1 MAVTNTAVRELD
13 GRQRERLE
21 AWLVEFEQ
29 SWNEGRL
36 AACAS
41 QFGPQD
47 ALHLPALVEMV
58 KIDLERNW
66 ERGRCVTVESY
77 LQEFPELGTPETV
90 PADLLQAEYEA
101 RRRHGQEIE
110 PGAFADRFPK
120 RVAELMRLAAADTTA
135 PAAKMS
141 TVRTTDAPSTPE
153 TAGQPV
159 ETARK
164 FERLGRYRIVRTLGR
179 GGMGAVYLAHDS
191 QLDRLVALKMPHFTT
206 DVSPDVR
213 ERFY

>member
-1 MAVTNTAVRELD
+1 LSPSWGRGTMAGTNTWRRDLD

-29 SWNEGRL
+29 SWDEGRL
-36 AACAS
+36 ATCAS
-41 QFGPQD
+41 KLPPQD
-47 ALHLPALVEMV
+47 ALRVPAILEMV
-58 KIDLERNW
+58 KIDLERSW

-77 LQEFPELGTPETV
+77 LQQFPELGTSETV

-101 RRRHGQEIE
+101 RRRRGQEIE
-110 PGAFADRFPK
+110 PGAFAERFPK
-120 RVAELMRLAAADTTA
+120 RVADLMRLVAEETSA
-135 PAAKMS
+135 PAAAHS

-153 TAGQPV
+153 TAGTPAQAAP
-159 ETARK
+159 K

-191 QLDRLVALKMPHFTT
+191 QLDRLVALKVPHFT
-206 DVSPDVR
+206 
-213 ERFY
+213 